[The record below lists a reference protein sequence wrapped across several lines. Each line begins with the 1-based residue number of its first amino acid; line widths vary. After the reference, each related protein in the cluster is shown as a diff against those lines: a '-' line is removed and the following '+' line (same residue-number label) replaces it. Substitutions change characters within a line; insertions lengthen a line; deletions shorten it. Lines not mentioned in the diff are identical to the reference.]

1 MKRKLLLLALLASG
15 VEIADRSAYGA
26 DSVETVVV
34 TASPIAQDKDQF
46 ATIVESLGRDELL
59 KTGSENLGDSLAK
72 LPGITATDFAAGA
85 SRPVIRGFDANRV
98 RLLEDGLSSS
108 DVSDVGPDHAVPI
121 DPLAAQR
128 IEVVRGAATLRY
140 GSQAIGGVVNVL
152 NNRVPLTLPDQPLSG
167 DFSGSYGTG
176 SNLEEGSALLDARLD
191 RFAFHADGFA
201 RSTGDYDIPHGVQ
214 PNSFFEGDGISLGSS
229 YFIGDNSR
237 VGAAIVHNDARYGI
251 PSDTTFIRMHQT
263 KYIERSSL
271 ALDAGPLQTLNV
283 DAGYVDYTHTEIDP
297 IDGPLAVFNNK
308 EWDTRAESVF
318 GQMGPFSAT
327 AFGIQWQNRDFE
339 GIGEARGYLLPTA
352 TASEA
357 AFAFTQ
363 LPLLPDF
370 RLEAGARVEH
380 VDASGTPASLIP
392 TEAHFTPVSGSTG
405 ALWDATEKLKLGLTL
420 SSAARAPAQ
429 TELFAKGPHDG
440 PGTFEIGDPD
450 LTIERANSLEGTVRY
465 RVSDVQ
471 FEGSLWGT
479 QFTNFIYGQLTGR
492 TCDDNGN
499 CVDNDSRDFKELL
512 YKQKDARFWGAEG
525 KVSIPFGDWR
535 GGSFD
540 ADLQGDY
547 VRATFN
553 DGGNVPRIPP
563 YKLGAG
569 LNWASERIDAGFM
582 FFNVGRQDQIGAGET
597 PTKGYN
603 SLEVVV
609 GWRPFSEHPGV
620 QLNLVG
626 HNLTNDVQRSAVS
639 INKDEVEMPGRDVR
653 LTMDIKV

>member
-1 MKRKLLLLALLASG
+1 MKKRLLLLIPLASASSFA
-15 VEIADRSAYGA
+15 IRPALAA

-46 ATIVESLGRDELL
+46 ATIVDSIGRDDLL
-59 KTGSENLGDSLAK
+59 KTGSGNLGDALAK
-72 LPGITATDFAAGA
+72 LPGITTTDFAAGV

-152 NNRVPLTLPDQPLSG
+152 NNRVPLSLPDQPFSG
-167 DFSGSYGTG
+167 EFTGSYGTG
-176 SNLEEGSALLDARLD
+176 SDLEDGSALLDARLD
-191 RFAFHADGFA
+191 QFAFHADGFA

-229 YFIGDNSR
+229 YFIGDDSR
-237 VGAAIVHNDARYGI
+237 VGAAIIHNDARYGI

-263 KYIERSSL
+263 KYVERSSL

-283 DAGYVDYTHTEIDP
+283 DASYVDYTHTEIDP
-297 IDGPLAVFNNK
+297 VDGPLAVFNNK
-308 EWDTRAESVF
+308 EWDARAETVF
-318 GQMGPFSAT
+318 GEIGPFSAS
-327 AFGIQWQNRDFE
+327 ALGIQWQHRDFE
-339 GIGEARGYLLPTA
+339 GFGQARGYLLPTE

-357 AFAFTQ
+357 AFVFTQ
-363 LPLLPDF
+363 LPLLPDL
-370 RLEAGARVEH
+370 RLEAGARIEQ
-380 VDASGTPASLIP
+380 VDVSGTPASLIP
-392 TEAHFTPVSGSTG
+392 TDASFTPVSGSVG
-405 ALWDATEKLKLGLTL
+405 ALWDATDNLKFGLTV

-450 LTIERANSLEGTVRY
+450 LRIERANSIEGNVRY
-465 RVSDVQ
+465 RLDDVR
-471 FEGSLWGT
+471 FEGSLWST
-479 QFTNFIYGQLTGR
+479 QFDNFIYGLLTGR
-492 TCDDNGN
+492 TCDEDGN
-499 CVDNDSRDFKELL
+499 CIGNDSREFKELV
-512 YKQKDARFWGAEG
+512 YKQKGARFWGAEA
-525 KVSIPFGDWR
+525 KVAVPLGDWQ
-535 GGSFD
+535 GGSLG

-547 VRATFN
+547 VRATF
-553 DGGNVPRIPP
+553 DEGGNVPRIPP

-569 LNWASERIDAGFM
+569 LNWSSERIDAGFM
-582 FFNVGRQDQIGAGET
+582 FFNVGRQDQVGSGET

-603 SLEVVV
+603 SLEVVLA
-609 GWRPFSEHPGV
+609 WRPFTEHPGV
-620 QLNLVG
+620 ELALIG
-626 HNLTNDVQRSAVS
+626 RNLTNDVQRSAVS
-639 INKDEVEMPGRDVR
+639 INKDLVELPGRDVR
-653 LTMDIKV
+653 LTLNIKV